1 MSTYFFEAS
10 NKENKITHGEYD
22 ANSPEEVIS
31 YLNRRELTPLSVKSV
46 SDISRSKDVLSIQ
59 LFSSISY
66 VDIMFF
72 VRNLSVTVKAGLS
85 IVEAFEILIKD
96 TKNKLMKKILEGVQG
111 MVQNGQPLS
120 ASFSSYKDL
129 FPPIFIGMIKAGEV
143 SGQLDKNLTELA
155 KYLSKEYALR
165 SKIKGAL
172 TYPIILLVAATVV
185 VSLMLMFVLPKLT
198 ASFAASGVALPW
210 ITKVFLTISNILTWS
225 YIADAVVVAG
235 LIFFF
240 SYFRTTR
247 VGKKLFFT
255 VASHLPVA
263 DNLIKKI
270 ALVRFAR
277 TLGNLIGSGLS
288 VIDSLSI
295 ASQSIDNQ
303 EYTDAI
309 NKAIEDIKTGV
320 PISESLNKYPKL
332 FPNLLMSLI
341 VVGERTGSL
350 QEILITFAD
359 FYDEEVDNTLKEL
372 TSVLEPALLLIMG
385 LMIGAI
391 AVSII
396 LPIYQLIG
404 HFV

>member
-1 MSTYFFEAS
+1 MSTYFYEAS
-10 NKENKITHGEYD
+10 NKDNKILHGEFE
-22 ANSPEEVIS
+22 ANSPEDVIS
-31 YLNRRELTPLSVKSV
+31 HLTKRELTPLSIKSV
-46 SDISRSKDVLSIQ
+46 TDISRSKDLLSIQ
-59 LFSSISY
+59 LFSSISS

-72 VRNLSVTVKAGLS
+72 VRNLAITVKAGLS
-85 IVEAFEILIKD
+85 IVEAFEILVKD
-96 TKNKLMKKILEGVQG
+96 TKNNLMKKILEGVQA

-120 ASFSSYKDL
+120 TAFGAYKDS

-172 TYPIILLVAATVV
+172 TYPVILLVASTVV

-198 ASFAASGVALPW
+198 QSFAASGVALPW
-210 ITKVFLTISNILTWS
+210 ITQVFLTVSNVLTWS

-247 VGKKLFFT
+247 TGKKLFFS
-255 VASHLPVA
+255 VASRLPVA
-263 DNLIKKI
+263 NNLIKKI

-288 VIDSLSI
+288 VIDSLTI

-309 NKAIEDIKTGV
+309 NNAIEDIKSGV

-332 FPNLLMSLI
+332 FPNLLMSLV

-359 FYDEEVDNTLKEL
+359 FYDEEVDNTLKDL
-372 TSVLEPALLLIMG
+372 TSVLEPALLLVMG

>member
-1 MSTYFFEAS
+1 MSTYLYEAS
-10 NKENKITHGEYD
+10 NKENKITHGEYE
-22 ANSPEEVIS
+22 ANSPEEVIG
-31 YLNRRELTPLSVKSV
+31 YLTKRDLIPISVKSIN
-46 SDISRSKDVLSIQ
+46 DISRSKDILSIQ
-59 LFSSISY
+59 LFASISS

-72 VRNLSVTVKAGLS
+72 VRNLAITVKAGLS
-85 IVEAFEILIKD
+85 IVEAFEILVKD
-96 TKNKLMKKILEGVQG
+96 TKNKLMKKILEGVQA

-120 ASFSSYKDL
+120 VAFSAYKDS

-143 SGQLDKNLTELA
+143 SGQLDKNLSDLA

-165 SKIKGAL
+165 GKIKGAL
-172 TYPIILLVAATVV
+172 TYPIILLVASAVV
-185 VSLMLMFVLPKLT
+185 VALMLMFVLPKLT

-210 ITKVFLTISNILTWS
+210 ITQVFLFISNILTWN
-225 YIADAVVVAG
+225 YIADVVVVSG
-235 LIFFF
+235 IIFFF
-240 SYFRTTR
+240 SYFRNTKI
-247 VGKKLFFT
+247 GKRLFFFI
-255 VASHLPVA
+255 ASRLPVA
-263 DNLIKKI
+263 NDLIKKI
-270 ALVRFAR
+270 ALVRFTR
-277 TLGNLIGSGLS
+277 TLGNLLGSGLS
-288 VIDSLSI
+288 VVDSLSI
-295 ASQSIDNQ
+295 ASESVNNQ
-303 EYTDAI
+303 DFTDAI
-309 NKAIEDIKTGV
+309 DKAIEDIKSGI

>member
-31 YLNRRELTPLSVKSV
+31 YLNKRELTPLSVKSV
-46 SDISRSKDVLSIQ
+46 SDISRSKDILSIQ
-59 LFSSISY
+59 LFSSISS

-96 TKNKLMKKILEGVQG
+96 TKNKLMKKILEGVRG

-120 ASFSSYKDL
+120 ASFSAYKDS

-210 ITKVFLTISNILTWS
+210 ITKVFLTVSNILTWS

-247 VGKKLFFT
+247 VGKKLFFA

-309 NKAIEDIKTGV
+309 NMAIEDIKTGV